1 MAKVNLDAIIPRED
15 FEISGVQNS
24 TNLFTSISITSFTSG
39 IFYPFLRK
47 PDFQRETNEWDSKK
61 ILEFIESYINGE
73 LIPAII
79 LWRSQT
85 GLYFV
90 IDGAHRLSA
99 LISWI
104 NDDYGDGE
112 ISRKFYNSIINEE
125 QLDIANKTR
134 ELVNKKIGKYKDIIS
149 APNTLNS
156 KPIFIERAK
165 NLGAYSI
172 QVQWVDGDAK
182 KAENSFFKINQ
193 QASKIDPTELRILQ
207 SRKKPNCIAARGIIR
222 GGLGHKYWADFS
234 AENQAEIQKL
244 SKEIHDIM
252 YSPVLKT
259 PVKTLDIP
267 IGGKLF
273 SAQSLPLILE
283 FVNMTNKI
291 EDDFSKSLEDDK
303 IGDVTINYLRQTRKV
318 AWRINSVHPSSL
330 GLHPIVYF
338 YSIEGKHKPASF
350 YYTVALI
357 LELERNNSYNSFVKV
372 RDDFEKFLLEYDYI
386 LSQITRNYRSA
397 TRSIVHVNEL
407 FTRLIAELNAGTSL
421 KDAIQKIIKLDKFKF
436 LKMEDIDDENNI
448 FRDFTTDT
456 KSEVF
461 LRQAI
466 KNGLR
471 CKICNGYLHK
481 NAITI
486 DHIQRKE
493 DGGLGIPDNG
503 QLTHPYCNTTY
514 KN

>member
-1 MAKVNLDAIIPRED
+1 MSKVNLDALIPRED

-24 TNLFTSISITSFTSG
+24 TNLFSSISITNFTG
-39 IFYPFLRK
+39 GFFYPFLRK
-47 PDFQRETNEWDSKK
+47 PDFQRETNEWESKK
-61 ILEFIESYINGE
+61 IIEFIESYINGE

-112 ISRKFYNSIINEE
+112 ISKKFYNSIINEE
-125 QLDIANKTR
+125 QIDVANKTR
-134 ELVNKKIGKYKDIIS
+134 QLVNKRIGKYLDIIK
-149 APNTLNS
+149 APNNINS
-156 KPIFIERAK
+156 NPIFVERAK

-193 QASKIDPTELRILQ
+193 QASKIDPTELKILQ

-222 GGLGHKYWADFS
+222 GGQGHKYWADFS

-244 SKEIHDIM
+244 SKEIHDII

-283 FVNMTNKI
+283 FVNMSNKI
-291 EDDFSKSLEDDK
+291 DDDFSKTLNDDK
-303 IGDVTINYLRQTRKV
+303 EGDVTINYLKQARKI

-350 YYTVALI
+350 YYIVAFL
-357 LELERNNSYNSFVKV
+357 LELERKSYFNNFIKA
-372 RDDFEKFLLEYDYI
+372 REQFEKFLLDYDYI
-386 LSQITRNYRSA
+386 ITQITRNFRSA
-397 TRSIVHVNEL
+397 TRSIPHVVDFFLILISDLNNNITLNE
-407 FTRLIAELNAGTSL
+407 S
-421 KDAIQKIIKLDKFKF
+421 IQKIVKTEKFKF
-436 LKMEDIDDENNI
+436 LKLEDNENESNEYK
-448 FRDFTTDT
+448 DFTTDT

-461 LRQAI
+461 IREAI

-471 CKICNGYLHK
+471 CKICNGFLHK
-481 NAITI
+481 NAISI

>member
-1 MAKVNLDAIIPRED
+1 MSKVNLDALIPRED

-24 TNLFTSISITSFTSG
+24 TNLFQSISISNFTSG
-39 IFYPFLRK
+39 FFYPFLRK

-61 ILEFIESYINGE
+61 ILEFIESFINGE

-79 LWRSQT
+79 LWRSET
-85 GLYFV
+85 GLYFM
-90 IDGAHRLSA
+90 IDGAHRISA
-99 LISWI
+99 ILAWI

-125 QLDIANKTR
+125 QVDIAEKTR
-134 ELVNKKIGKYKDIIS
+134 KLIDKKIGKYQDIIKAPQS
-149 APNTLNS
+149 ENPNTVYV
-156 KPIFIERAK
+156 ERAK
-165 NLGAYSI
+165 SLGAYSI

-193 QASKIDPTELRILQ
+193 QASKIDPTELKILQ

-222 GGLGHKYWADFS
+222 GGQGHKYWADFS

-244 SKEIHDIM
+244 SKEIHDIL
-252 YSPVLKT
+252 YSPILKT
-259 PVKTLDIP
+259 PLKTLDIP

-283 FVNMTNKI
+283 FVNMANQIDK
-291 EDDFSKSLEDDK
+291 DFSKTLENDK
-303 IGDVTINYLRQTRKV
+303 DGYETINYLKKARKI

-330 GLHPIVYF
+330 GLHPIIYF

-350 YYTVALI
+350 YYTVAFL
-357 LELERNNSYNSFVKV
+357 LELERTNSYNDFIKV
-372 RDDFEKFLLEYDYI
+372 RGDFESFLVEYDYV
-386 LSQITRNYRSA
+386 LTQITRNYRSA
-397 TRSIVHVNEL
+397 TRSIPHVVDLFKILISKLNEGI
-407 FTRLIAELNAGTSL
+407 TVNDS
-421 KDAIQKIIKLDKFKF
+421 IQNIVKQEKFRFIKLEDK
-436 LKMEDIDDENNI
+436 EEEQTG
-448 FRDFTTDT
+448 FRDFTTET

-461 LRQAI
+461 IREAI

-471 CKICNGYLHK
+471 CKICNGFLHK

-486 DHIQRKE
+486 DHIDRKE
-493 DGGLGIPDNG
+493 EGGLGIPDNG
-503 QLTHPYCNTTY
+503 QLTHPYCNTTF